1 MVILSNEVV
10 FLLFGVLFILFYF
23 GVFEFYWEGESI
35 VMSEVR
41 PIDLVPVK

>member
-10 FLLFGVLFILFYF
+10 FLLFGLFGFFFFFF

-35 VMSEVR
+35 VMS
-41 PIDLVPVK
+41 DQ

>member
-10 FLLFGVLFILFYF
+10 FLLFGFVGFFFFF

-35 VMSEVR
+35 VMS
-41 PIDLVPVK
+41 DQ